1 MDQWVSTL
9 SILGMCLITVGIIF
23 LTFEAGFF
31 LGKNRYQRSTKEK
44 DSLVGPMVGSILGL
58 LAFMLSF
65 TFGVAASHF
74 DTRRHL
80 VLDEANVIRST
91 YAMTGLLGQD
101 QRDEARKLLREY
113 VDIRVKAV
121 QSWSTVKDREAM
133 LARSNEIQDQLWSMA
148 MIGQIKNTGTSAS
161 PLYQQSL
168 DEMINMQAKRITA
181 VIRSRIP
188 TTIWVVL
195 YALVIFGMAAM
206 GYHSGLIG
214 IRGFFVYQALILT
227 FSFVLVLI
235 YDLDRPKQGL
245 FKVSQQAMVELQKKM
260 IEPSAMFPLEAK

>member
-1 MDQWVSTL
+1 MDQWFSTFPV
-9 SILGMCLITVGIIF
+9 LGMCLITVGIIF
-23 LTFEAGFF
+23 CTFEAGFF
-31 LGKNRYQRSTKEK
+31 LGKNRYQRSIKEK
-44 DSLVGPMVGSILGL
+44 DSLVGPMVASILGL

-80 VLDEANVIRST
+80 VLDEANAIRST
-91 YAMTGLLGQD
+91 YAMTGLLGDD

-121 QSWSTVKDREAM
+121 QFWPTLKVQKAM
-133 LARSNEIQDQLWSMA
+133 LERSSAIQDQLWSMA
-148 MIGQIKNTGTSAS
+148 LAGQLKNSGANAS
-161 PLYQQSL
+161 SLYLQSL
-168 DEMINMQAKRITA
+168 DDMINMQAKRITA
-181 VIRSRIP
+181 VARSRIP
-188 TTIWVVL
+188 ATIWVVL

-206 GYHSGLIG
+206 GYHAGLVG

-245 FKVSQQAMVELQKKM
+245 FKVSQQAMIELQQKM
-260 IEPSAMFPLEAK
+260 ANPSTMFPSGLK